1 MEDTDG
7 VEKMVREQTQENKLG
22 KQYIHFDIMIL
33 IL

>member
-1 MEDTDG
+1 MEDTDS
-7 VEKMVREQTQENKLG
+7 VEKIVREQTQEKKSG